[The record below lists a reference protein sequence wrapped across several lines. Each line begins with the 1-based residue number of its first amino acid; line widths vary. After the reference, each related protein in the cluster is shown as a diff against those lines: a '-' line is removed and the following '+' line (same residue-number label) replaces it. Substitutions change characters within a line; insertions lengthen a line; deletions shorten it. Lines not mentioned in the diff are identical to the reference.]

1 MKKVNPEDLVVGQE
15 YYVKLKFDFKD
26 KGLRPLGFTDIL
38 EDDYWYHKDQP
49 IYTAEQVATLEVKE
63 DNARLKMVVEVA
75 TALYVAHG
83 TTADGKNTFMPDRD
97 QIAHEALELITAC
110 EEALK
115 EVER

>member
-15 YYVKLKFDFKD
+15 CYIKVKFARIGNDYVN
-26 KGLRPLGFTDIL
+26 PLIL
-38 EDDYWYHKDQP
+38 INSDNDERVFSLDQP
-49 IYTAEQVATLEVKE
+49 IYTAEPSS
-63 DNARLKMVVEVA
+63 DRLKMVVEVA

-110 EEALK
+110 EKAIK
-115 EVER
+115 EGER